1 MRKEC
6 AQLLLDEMSANDRIR
21 VVTADLGFGI
31 LDHVRNAY
39 PDRFYNVG
47 AAEQLMIGVAVGM
60 AQSATPLIPVCYS
73 MSSFLLYRPFE
84 FLRNYVSYEKAPVK
98 LLGSGRDRDYSHD
111 GITHW
116 AHDDEQVL
124 SALPNIKIY
133 KPNSLA
139 ELEQMWPEYIASTE
153 PAYLSLRRSL

>member
-6 AQLLLDEMSANDRIR
+6 AQLLLDEMSANTRIR

-31 LDHVRNAY
+31 LDHIRNAY

-60 AQSATPLIPVCYS
+60 AENRLIPVCYS

-84 FLRNYVSYEKAPVK
+84 FLRNYVDYERVNIK
-98 LLGSGRDRDYSHD
+98 LLGSGRDKDYSHD
-111 GITHW
+111 GISHW
-116 AHDDEQVL
+116 AHDDEKVL
-124 SALPNIKIY
+124 AALPNIEVY
-133 KPNSLA
+133 KPDSLEELDMDFDQWINSTS
-139 ELEQMWPEYIASTE
+139 PG
-153 PAYLSLRRSL
+153 YLNLMRKI

>member
-6 AQLLLDEMSANDRIR
+6 ATLLLNTMMEDSSIR
-21 VVTADLGFGI
+21 VITADLGFGI
-31 LDHVRNAY
+31 LDQIRNAF

-60 AQSATPLIPVCYS
+60 ANEGLKPVCYS

-84 FLRNYVSYEKAPVK
+84 MLRNYVNYENVPVK
-98 LLGSGRDRDYSHD
+98 LIGSGRDRDYSHD
-111 GITHW
+111 GISHW

-124 SALPNIKIY
+124 SALPNIGIH
-133 KPNSLA
+133 KPDSINDLENIWNKFINSI
-139 ELEQMWPEYIASTE
+139 QPEYLNLTRKI
-153 PAYLSLRRSL
+153 